1 MDFQYTAIGPLGREI
16 KGRIS
21 ARSREEAEE
30 EVGRKGEIPL
40 SIREVSA
47 SGDGV
52 FSGLADALTPV
63 SADELVL
70 FTKQFRT
77 LIRAG
82 VNIIQILDILEEQT
96 ANARLKKTVAAL
108 RKDLNAGAGISE
120 AFARHPGVFS
130 PLYCS
135 MIEAGEVSGSL
146 PDILDRLIYIIAHEH
161 KIKSD
166 IKSALRYPTIVVV
179 TLVAAFFILLT
190 FVIPKFVGIFA
201 KAGIDLP
208 LPTVIC
214 LNLYHLI
221 DRFGF
226 LLAALAACL
235 VVAFVFSMKTEQ
247 GRFVRDSVIL
257 AVPIIGPLFV
267 KSVMSRFASVFSILL
282 TSGVT
287 ILNSM
292 DVLSKTIGNA
302 AITRQFRAISSRLEE
317 GQGMARP
324 LRSARYFP
332 PMVVNMVAIGEESG
346 SLDEMLKEVAA
357 HYDDEVEYAV
367 KGLSEAIGPILT
379 VGLAAVVGFFALA
392 IFLPMWDLTKM
403 VK

>member
-1 MDFQYTAIGPLGREI
+1 MDYLYTAIGPLGREI

-21 ARSREEAEE
+21 ARSREDAEE
-30 EVGRKGEIPL
+30 QIGREGQIPL
-40 SIREVSA
+40 SIKEVA
-47 SGDGV
+47 EAGGGA

-82 VNIIQILDILEEQT
+82 VNIIQILGILEEQT
-96 ANARLKKTVAAL
+96 ENARLKKTIVGL
-108 RKDLNAGAGISE
+108 RKDLNAGAGIHE
-120 AFARHPGVFS
+120 AFSRHPGVFP

-146 PDILDRLIYIIAHEH
+146 PDILDRLIYIISHEH

-166 IKSALRYPTIVVV
+166 IKSALRYPAIVVV

-221 DRFGF
+221 DRFGY
-226 LLAALAACL
+226 LLIAGVVGL
-235 VVAFVFSMKTEQ
+235 VIGYVMAMKTEQ

-257 AVPIIGPLFV
+257 SIPIIGPLFI
-267 KSVMSRFASVFSILL
+267 KAVMSRFASVFSILL
-282 TSGVT
+282 TSGVA
-287 ILNSM
+287 ILSSM
-292 DVLSKTIGNA
+292 DVLAKTIGNT
-302 AITRQFRAISSRLEE
+302 AITRQFRAISSKLEE
-317 GQGMARP
+317 GQGMAHP
-324 LRSARYFP
+324 LRSAKYFP

-346 SLDEMLKEVAA
+346 SLDEMLREVAA

-379 VGLAAVVGFFALA
+379 IGLAAVVGFFALA